1 MSGQY
6 LFADSSTEYTDG
18 CIGQMLD
25 LPLDTGDTTQNIYF
39 VIKGTSVHGF
49 SYLFKFDH
57 IYLYL
62 TTKRDGSQDS
72 LQSSFFFSGISINA
86 VLYQV

>member
-1 MSGQY
+1 MIRLSMSGQY

-39 VIKGTSVHGF
+39 VIKGKSVHGF

-57 IYLYL
+57 IYL
-62 TTKRDGSQDS
+62 TTKRDGSQKR
-72 LQSSFFFSGISINA
+72 FFFSLVS
-86 VLYQV
+86 Q